1 MTKQPNKVCYTYSAN
16 IPMVILGCP
25 FMNTSE
31 KALMSLLIN
40 QSNTFKKQRAF
51 SIKKE
56 RLLFY
61 MGIKKRALLDI
72 VRGKLIPKGLIV
84 DFKENSNNFDV
95 TLDDFTNNPLIILTS
110 KILELMSPK
119 RKLFS
124 STQEAKIWAIF
135 SNLKI
140 EDILPI
146 LKTHEDADKFI
157 RNLLNAKENSSN
169 NQNNED
175 ITARMH
181 YNLMDVSK
189 WYLNELCDYFFDEY
203 KRITGKA
210 HPFIRKVQCEH
221 LMHRV
226 WNSYSTSHAINTK
239 KHIDLFLE
247 AYSKKDGFDP
257 KIQLL
262 GNEENIYQVY
272 FYIEYG
278 CFPNEYQKTEN
289 QRKKLSEDMYSTK
302 KPHLIHRNFN

>member
-1 MTKQPNKVCYTYSAN
+1 MIKQPINESYTYSAN

-31 KALMSLLIN
+31 KVLMSILIN
-40 QSNTFKKQRAF
+40 QSNTFKKQREF

-72 VRGKLIPKGLIV
+72 VRGKLIPKSLIV

-110 KILELMSPK
+110 KILTLMSPK
-119 RKLFS
+119 RKLFN

-135 SNLKI
+135 SSLKI

-146 LKTHEDADKFI
+146 LKTHEDADNFI
-157 RNLLNAKENSSN
+157 KNLLNAKGISSN
-169 NQNNED
+169 NQNDED
-175 ITARMH
+175 ITAKMH
-181 YNLMDVSK
+181 YNLMDISK

-203 KRITGKA
+203 KRLTGKA
-210 HPFIRKVQCEH
+210 HPFIRKIQCED
-221 LMHRV
+221 LMHCV
-226 WNSYSTSHAINTK
+226 WNNYSTSHAINTK

-262 GNEENIYQVY
+262 GNEENIYQMY
-272 FYIEYG
+272 FYIGNG
-278 CFPNEYQKTEN
+278 CFPDEYQKSEK
-289 QRKKLSEDMYSTK
+289 QRKKLSEDM
-302 KPHLIHRNFN
+302 